1 MDATND
7 HERAIV
13 HAVNQ
18 KLLERPKDRA
28 SIIRDVAGSL
38 EFDMTQHDSEF
49 LVSYVRWRLNHPTSE
64 ANAR

>member
-1 MDATND
+1 MEPTND

-18 KLLERPKDRA
+18 KLQERPKDRA

-38 EFDMTQHDSEF
+38 EFDMTQRDSEF
-49 LVSYVRWRLNHPTSE
+49 LVSYVRWRLTHPICPVNTK
-64 ANAR
+64 